1 MRLYLTLG
9 IKIKKHCVL
18 EFDQSKW
25 LKPYSDLI
33 QKNNRS
39 RKNGDKDGEVF
50 YKLMKNTVLD
60 YLK

>member
-9 IKIKKHCVL
+9 IKIKKYCVL